1 MSRFL
6 TSIQFRASLSLVL
19 VIAPHFAYAIVS
31 ERHLKGVSALQCDL
45 EIDKD
50 QPSVA
55 FTLLVDAKERRLR
68 LAESSQDFPY
78 KDASETT
85 MRFDLA
91 LPSYGTMA
99 CDLEM
104 PAGALTCA
112 NPKKPSQPRL
122 GLCFPRP

>member
-6 TSIQFRASLSLVL
+6 TGKWLRASLSVVL
-19 VIAPHFAYAIVS
+19 VIAPHFTYAIVS
-31 ERHLKGVSALQCDL
+31 ERHLRGVSALQCDL

-68 LAESSQDFPY
+68 LADTSQVFPY

-85 MRFDLA
+85 MHFDLA
-91 LPSYGTMA
+91 LPSREPMI

-104 PAGALTCA
+104 PAGALTCT
-112 NPKKPSQPRL
+112 NPKTPAQPRL
-122 GLCFPRP
+122 GLCFPRS

>member
-6 TSIQFRASLSLVL
+6 TSKRLRAALSIVL
-19 VIAPHFAYAIVS
+19 ASAPHFAYAIVS

-55 FTLLVDAKERRLR
+55 FTLLVDVKERRLR
-68 LAESSQDFPY
+68 LADTSQVFPY

-85 MRFDLA
+85 MRFDLP
-91 LPSYGTMA
+91 LPSYEAMA
-99 CDLEM
+99 CELEM

-112 NPKKPSQPRL
+112 NPKTPSKPRL
-122 GLCFPRP
+122 GLCFPRS

>member
-6 TSIQFRASLSLVL
+6 TSKWLRASLSAAL

-55 FTLLVDAKERRLR
+55 FTLLVDVKERRLR
-68 LAESSQDFPY
+68 LADTSQVFPY

-85 MRFDLA
+85 MRFDLV
-91 LPSYGTMA
+91 LPSSAPMR

-104 PAGALTCA
+104 PAGALTCTNA
-112 NPKKPSQPRL
+112 SNPAQPRL
-122 GLCFPRP
+122 GLCLPRS

>member
-6 TSIQFRASLSLVL
+6 TSNCLRAALSLVL
-19 VIAPHFAYAIVS
+19 VSAPHFSYAIVS

-45 EIDKD
+45 EIEKD

-55 FTLLVDAKERRLR
+55 FTLLVNVKERRLR
-68 LAESSQDFPY
+68 LADTSQVFPY

-85 MRFDLA
+85 MRFELA
-91 LPSYGTMA
+91 LPSRDPMA

-104 PAGALTCA
+104 PAGALSCVDPK
-112 NPKKPSQPRL
+112 NPAQPRL
-122 GLCFPRP
+122 GLCFPRS